1 VAKFGSIIDDTLIT
15 DVGTGEGAVVAVPGR
30 ALSSDPGC
38 RRSINLGDCPE
49 RLGPGERFVGIGS
62 SNKLLKLLVT
72 WSGSKRGRGNSLI
85 YGGVLMSNIGGW
97 SNSMSDRSLV
107 NRGGVGLAWK
117 NESCMDISSASISWA
132 DVVSDAE
139 GLATRVGSGGLL
151 AIESTDRQY
160 NSSSI

>member
-1 VAKFGSIIDDTLIT
+1 VAKCGSIIDDTLIA
-15 DVGTGEGAVVAVPGR
+15 DVGTGKGAVVTVPGR
-30 ALSSDPGC
+30 ALSSDPGS

-49 RLGPGERFVGIGS
+49 RWVPGEKCDRIGS

-72 WSGSKRGRGNSLI
+72 WSGSKRGRGNSLM

-97 SNSMSDRSLV
+97 SNSMSEGSLE
-107 NRGGVGLAWK
+107 NGRGVELAWK
-117 NESCMDISSASISWA
+117 NESCMDISSASTSWV
-132 DVVSDAE
+132 DVASDAE

-160 NSSSI
+160 DLSNI